1 VKLKIK
7 KYEYIWVDGKLHR
20 NEVRQSNLKRYF
32 NSVVVFLFKL
42 INYNHVNVKDHN
54 DKPMIKEILDIRG
67 IRTCAYESN
76 SGQVYICQF
85 MWKFGKYYI

>member
-1 VKLKIK
+1 MKLKVK
-7 KYEYIWVDGKLHR
+7 KYEYVWFDGKLQR
-20 NEVRQSNLKRYF
+20 NEIKQSKIRSWLV
-32 NSVVVFLFKL
+32 SIVVFLFKL
-42 INYNHVNVKDHN
+42 INYKHVTVKDHN
-54 DKPMIKEILDIRG
+54 NKPMVKEILDIRG